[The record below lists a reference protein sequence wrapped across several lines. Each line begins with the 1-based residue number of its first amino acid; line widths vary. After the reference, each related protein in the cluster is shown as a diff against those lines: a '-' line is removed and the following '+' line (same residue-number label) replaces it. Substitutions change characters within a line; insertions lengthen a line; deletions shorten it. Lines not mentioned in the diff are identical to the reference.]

1 MVKEE
6 TKRKWLNLLWMH
18 LRRRIAV
25 GEVLEW
31 EGKWGGGSSLPNDR
45 SSTGFGVCQSI
56 RLMC

>member
-18 LRRRIAV
+18 LRRRVAV
-25 GEVLEW
+25 EG
-31 EGKWGGGSSLPNDR
+31 GKWGGGSSLPNDR

-56 RLMC
+56 RLMY